1 MLFFVSLLMP
11 LAGCDKATPVA
22 PNGTILT
29 ISANP
34 SKIGLNG
41 RSTITIVGR
50 KPDGNPLNPGTE
62 IRVTTDKGTLSD
74 SVVTTD
80 DSGRATVTFR
90 GDGRSGT
97 AKITA
102 MTGGNVMV
110 TTDVQVGESSDT
122 KPTVLVSVSPN
133 NIPVG
138 DTSTSTVTV
147 VARNSD
153 GTPLAGQ
160 TVILTTTLGT
170 LANPRP
176 VTRSDGTA
184 TTTLTAGRQAGSAE
198 IRAIVG
204 SSDAATA
211 TLTIRDA
218 ATDMSLQPNP
228 TSVPNSGGT
237 VTLTA
242 FVSNSQGLPLQG
254 APVNFQA
261 DRGTLNQTQD
271 FTDTTG
277 LASVTLTLT
286 QSDVSGNGICNFTV
300 RATTPAGNGALI
312 TRTATIRV
320 TGNSGC

>member
-1 MLFFVSLLMP
+1 LLFFVSLLLP

-34 SKIGLNG
+34 SKVGLNG
-41 RSTITIVGR
+41 RSTITIIGR

-80 DSGRATVTFR
+80 DGGRATVTFR

-110 TTDVQVGESSDT
+110 TTDIQVGESSDT

-153 GTPLAGQ
+153 GSPLGGQ
-160 TVILTTTLGT
+160 TVILTATLGT

-211 TLTIRDA
+211 TLTIREA
-218 ATDMSLQPNP
+218 ATDMGVQANP
-228 TSVPNSGGT
+228 SSVPSSGGT
-237 VTLTA
+237 VTLSA
-242 FVSNSQGLPLQG
+242 FVSNSQGQPLAG
-254 APVNFQA
+254 APVSFQA
-261 DRGTLNQTQD
+261 DRGKLDNTQD
-271 FTDTTG
+271 FTDTQG
-277 LASVTLTLT
+277 QASVMLTLSQT
-286 QSDVSGNGICNFTV
+286 DVSGNGICTV
-300 RATTPAGNGALI
+300 TVTASTPSGTGALI
-312 TRTATIRV
+312 TRMATIRI
-320 TGNSGC
+320 TGNTGC